1 MTSVKVTQLVT
12 ERGVIIYLLREVN
25 IALQYHSQMHLESM
39 ELFTPNDLVLKK
51 HIELDLFVFEKE
63 FRYLIDKFVIVCV
76 CVCKITSLNIA

>member
-1 MTSVKVTQLVT
+1 
-12 ERGVIIYLLREVN
+12 
-25 IALQYHSQMHLESM
+25 M
-39 ELFTPNDLVLKK
+39 ELYTPNDLVFKK

>member
-1 MTSVKVTQLVT
+1 MKSAKVTQLVT

-25 IALQYHSQMHLESM
+25 IALQYHSRMHLESM
-39 ELFTPNDLVLKK
+39 ELFTPNDLVLTK

-76 CVCKITSLNIA
+76 CV